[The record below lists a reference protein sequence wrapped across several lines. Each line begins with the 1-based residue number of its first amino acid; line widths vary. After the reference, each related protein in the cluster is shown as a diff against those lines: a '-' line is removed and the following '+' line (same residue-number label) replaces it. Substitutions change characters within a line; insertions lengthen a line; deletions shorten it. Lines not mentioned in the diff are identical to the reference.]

1 MNANLQKY
9 SRAALTPWGTD
20 HVIVGLRIIVGALL
34 IYHGTSKVFEG
45 FDQMTAELTL
55 RGWPLPGL
63 QAMLATY
70 VEFAGG
76 VMLMVGLF
84 TRPVLF
90 AIIVEFMI
98 IYFMFSANDVFA
110 KKEKAL
116 IFLVLAIALFLFG
129 PGKLSVDAHLFK
141 AENANGG
148 NTKGNDGR
156 DQGGKEA

>member
-1 MNANLQKY
+1 MNSNLQKY
-9 SRAALTPWGTD
+9 SRVALTPWGTD
-20 HVIVGLRIIVGALL
+20 SVIVALRIIVGALL

-45 FDQMTAELTL
+45 FDQMTADLTQ

-84 TRPVLF
+84 TRPVLV
-90 AIIVEFMI
+90 AVIAEFMI
-98 IYFMFSANDVFA
+98 IFFLFSANDVFA

-116 IFLVLAIALFLFG
+116 IFLVLANALFLFG

-141 AENANGG
+141 PENTDRG
-148 NTKGNDGR
+148 NT
-156 DQGGKEA
+156 QG

>member
-1 MNANLQKY
+1 MNSNLQKY
-9 SRAALTPWGTD
+9 SKAALTPWGTD
-20 HVIVGLRIIVGALL
+20 SVIVGLRIIVGALL

-70 VEFAGG
+70 IEFAGG

-84 TRPVLF
+84 TRPVLV
-90 AIIVEFMI
+90 AVITQFMI
-98 IYFMFSANDVFA
+98 IFFMFSANDVFA

-141 AENANGG
+141 AEHTDGG
-148 NTKGNDGR
+148 HTKG
-156 DQGGKEA
+156 